1 MNAINF
7 EAMKV
12 ALKQN
17 KDGYILTLCVHPD
30 DIPNELMRDFVG
42 AQYMVA
48 MVRLNQDNLPM
59 DREKEFEGDKAMRLS
74 GIVCKEPQFWEFLND
89 SNEIFECNEKEAT
102 TWLRGYLGI
111 KSRSELKTNVE
122 ARKKFEMLNKEYMTW
137 KQKS

>member
-1 MNAINF
+1 
-7 EAMKV
+7 
-12 ALKQN
+12 
-17 KDGYILTLCVHPD
+17 
-30 DIPNELMRDFVG
+30 
-42 AQYMVA
+42 
-48 MVRLNQDNLPM
+48 
-59 DREKEFEGDKAMRLS
+59 MRLS

-89 SNEIFECNEKEAT
+89 SNETFECNEKEAT